1 MEQETHGAEGLGD
14 LNGGE
19 GSYIIGLAEPSGET
33 ARQAISTS
41 EIRNAKATKS
51 YIITGTSPEPLTHA
65 GVRGPTLFEMPQKML
80 V

>member
-1 MEQETHGAEGLGD
+1 MDGAERLGD

-19 GSYIIGLAEPSGET
+19 GSYIIGLAEPSGER
-33 ARQAISTS
+33 ARQATSAS

-51 YIITGTSPEPLTHA
+51 YTRTGTSPEPLTHV
-65 GVRGPTLFEMPQKML
+65 GVRGPTLFEMLQMTL